1 MKTLGSY
8 ILIHT
13 VEEEMETD
21 SGLLLSSE
29 DKNSFRYKLGEVVT
43 PGTSVTGVNKGDK
56 IYYDK
61 EQSHSM
67 VINGEKFTIIQQ
79 RDVVVVL

>member
-1 MKTLGSY
+1 MKTIGKY

-13 VEEEMETD
+13 IEQEMETE
-21 SGLLLSSE
+21 SGLLLSAD

-43 PGTSVTGVNKGDK
+43 PGTDVQLIKKGDK

-61 EQSHSM
+61 AQSHSM
-67 VINGEKFTIIQQ
+67 VINGEKFTIIQEK
-79 RDVVVVL
+79 DVVVVL